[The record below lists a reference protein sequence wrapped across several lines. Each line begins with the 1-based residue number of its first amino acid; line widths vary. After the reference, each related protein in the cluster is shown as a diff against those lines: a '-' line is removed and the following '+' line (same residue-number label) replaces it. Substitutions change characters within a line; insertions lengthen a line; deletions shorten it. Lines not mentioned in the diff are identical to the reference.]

1 MKTFTRF
8 PSPIT
13 AVRSLR
19 LLMPWQNLSVT
30 CKRLTFDHLSWHG
43 WLESHRTLREILDEQ
58 LACYITS
65 SGGAWHVLIGHRY
78 CARKTFDEADF
89 IKMRERKKNRQTD
102 RRTGGGS
109 FWKDSSYSGRW
120 APETPSTSRVM
131 FIQHNVL
138 LLSLFLHSLIVI
150 LLFQIPHRRPAAL
163 LKIQL
168 VLCSHT
174 HEQHT

>member
-1 MKTFTRF
+1 MKIFTRF

-43 WLESHRTLREILDEQ
+43 WLESHWTLREILDEQ

-102 RRTGGGS
+102 GRTE
-109 FWKDSSYSGRW
+109 
-120 APETPSTSRVM
+120 A
-131 FIQHNVL
+131 
-138 LLSLFLHSLIVI
+138 LSERTQATVGDELQKH
-150 LLFQIPHRRPAAL
+150 HRRREWCL
-163 LKIQL
+163 FNTMSSFSLSFFTL
-168 VLCSHT
+168 W
-174 HEQHT
+174 